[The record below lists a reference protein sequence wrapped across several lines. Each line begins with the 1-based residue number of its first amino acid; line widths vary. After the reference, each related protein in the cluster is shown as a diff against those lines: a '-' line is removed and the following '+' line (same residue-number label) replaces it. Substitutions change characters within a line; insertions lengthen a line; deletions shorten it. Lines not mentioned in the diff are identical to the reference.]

1 MDRGVFE
8 YRSPAQSGLFY
19 YAADF
24 CAAPPPNQSNEQM
37 ADRHGPP
44 SAGSGRPR
52 RVDVSLAC
60 ASALDTLKPAMDA
73 LKDDLS
79 KPHELAALKLA
90 IDAIKNVIGLIEAY
104 GDTVAGN
111 VPCCPRPK
119 KTKAAPKRGLIRAK
133 MINDFENGTTTP
145 EKLEG
150 LDRKILMS
158 RYGDGAGRTT
168 VVDAL
173 NEARRAWDPDKSRQ
187 TTNRDI

>member
-52 RVDVSLAC
+52 RVDVSVAC

-73 LKDDLS
+73 LKADES
-79 KPHELAALKLA
+79 KPLARAALKLA
-90 IDAIKNVIGLIEAY
+90 MDALKSTIDLIEAS
-104 GDTVAGN
+104 GDSAGGD
-111 VPCCPRPK
+111 VPCCPRPRK
-119 KTKAAPKRGLIRAK
+119 KKAAPIRGPIRTKMLNELESGEVTIEQLRGLPDK
-133 MINDFENGTTTP
+133 E
-145 EKLEG
+145 LEF
-150 LDRKILMS
+150 
-158 RYGDGAGRTT
+158 RYGAKRTT
-168 VVDAL
+168 VVDAVK
-173 NEARRAWDPDKSRQ
+173 EACRDWESRQIATNDKS
-187 TTNRDI
+187 